1 MVVYYFADLS
11 HDYMTL
17 LTMVNDLKSILDP
30 LREDAKDKDSRIS
43 ELVKSTSVI
52 LSVWDSETEEMI
64 TNLHKTRDE
73 QVSLYTDPI
82 RWSKLNHVLYVYVIT
97 VWPKI
102 DLFCLERR
110 FD

>member
-1 MVVYYFADLS
+1 MVYDFADLS
-11 HDYMTL
+11 HDYMPLNALVT
-17 LTMVNDLKSILDP
+17 DLKSILDP
-30 LREDAKDKDSRIS
+30 LRKEAKDKNSRVS

-82 RWSKLNHVLYVYVIT
+82 RWSKLINH
-97 VWPKI
+97 
-102 DLFCLERR
+102 
-110 FD
+110 